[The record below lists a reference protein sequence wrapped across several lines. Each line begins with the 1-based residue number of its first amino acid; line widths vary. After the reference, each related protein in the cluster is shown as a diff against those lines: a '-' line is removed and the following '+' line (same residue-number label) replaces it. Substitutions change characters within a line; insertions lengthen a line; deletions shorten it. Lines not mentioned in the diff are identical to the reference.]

1 MLQLS
6 DSQLATMWTQGDS
19 KAFSRLLELYK
30 DRIYRLAYRML
41 RNKSDSEDVVQ
52 ETFLRAYQ
60 HSHRFDTSKSFSTWI
75 FSIGKN
81 VTIDF
86 LRKKKSELSMD
97 TNPNPFQDVLPF
109 YDKLTSLEKTP
120 ELQLIEQE
128 TAEQVELMIRELPD
142 KYKTLIVYKYFLD
155 MSLEDISKEVNLPV
169 TTIKT
174 RLFRGRNY
182 IKRKWGSLFFML
194 QSLTS
199 IIIF

>member
-1 MLQLS
+1 MLQLN
-6 DSQLATMWTQGDS
+6 DSQLATMWSQGDS
-19 KAFSRLLELYK
+19 KAFNRLLELYK
-30 DRIYRLAYRML
+30 DKIYRLAFRML

-60 HSHRFDTSKSFSTWI
+60 HSHRFDTTKNFSSWI

-97 TNPNPFQDVLPF
+97 SNPHPYQDALPF
-109 YDKLTSLEKTP
+109 YEKLTSPEKTP
-120 ELQLIEQE
+120 ELQLIESE
-128 TAEQVELMIRELPD
+128 TAAQVELMLQDLPD
-142 KYKTLIVYKYFLD
+142 KYKTLIIYKYYLD

-169 TTIKT
+169 STIKT
-174 RLFRGRNY
+174 RLFRGRNF
-182 IKRKWGSLFFML
+182 IKRKWGSLFFMV

-199 IIIF
+199 VIIF

>member
-1 MLQLS
+1 MLQIS
-6 DSQLATMWTQGDS
+6 DSQLATMWSQGDS
-19 KAFSRLLELYK
+19 KAFNRLLELYK
-30 DRIYRLAYRML
+30 DKIYRLAFRML

-60 HSHRFDTSKSFSTWI
+60 HSHHFDASKNFSTWI

-97 TNPNPFQDVLPF
+97 TNPHPFQDALPF
-109 YDKLTSLEKTP
+109 YDKLTSHEKTP

-128 TAEQVELMIRELPD
+128 TAEQVEQMIRDLPD

-199 IIIF
+199 VIIF

>member
-6 DSQLATMWTQGDS
+6 DSQLATMWSQGDA
-19 KAFSRLLELYK
+19 KAFNRLLELYK
-30 DRIYRLAYRML
+30 DKIYRLAYRML

-52 ETFLRAYQ
+52 ETFLRA
-60 HSHRFDTSKSFSTWI
+60 HLNSHRFDATKNFSSWI

-81 VTIDF
+81 VTID
-86 LRKKKSELSMD
+86 LMRKKKKELSMD
-97 TNPNPFQDVLPF
+97 TSSCPSQDERPL
-109 YDKLTSLEKTP
+109 YEKLVSREKTP

-128 TAEQVELMIRELPD
+128 TFSQVEQMIQELPD
-142 KYKTLIVYKYFLD
+142 KYKDLIVYKYFLD

-169 TTIKT
+169 STVKT
-174 RLFRGRNY
+174 RLFRGRNF

-194 QSLTS
+194 HSLTS

>member
-1 MLQLS
+1 MLRLS
-6 DSQLATMWTQGDS
+6 DSQLATLWTQGDS

-30 DRIYRLAYRML
+30 DKIYRLAYRML

-60 HSHRFDTSKSFSTWI
+60 HSHRFDTSKNFSTWI

-81 VTIDF
+81 VTIDV

-97 TNPNPFQDVLPF
+97 TNPHPFQDALPF
-109 YDKLTSLEKTP
+109 YEKLTSQDKTP

-128 TAEQVELMIRELPD
+128 TAEQVERMIRDLPD

-169 TTIKT
+169 STIKT

-194 QSLTS
+194 QSLTPV
-199 IIIF
+199 IVL